1 MQFTVREDIALPIE
15 QVFEA
20 ISDFDAFER
29 AAMRRGAQVQRTGNA
44 ATLGRGWVIRFDY
57 RGRER
62 LLRSEITRYAP
73 PSGMTSSGKVGGLA
87 STLTADLVA
96 LSPRRT
102 RLALVLDVTGT
113 TIGARILLQSVRLT
127 KGSLERKLAAR
138 VERFARDLEA
148 RHLRP
153 KL

>member
-1 MQFTVREDIALPIE
+1 MQFTAREDVALPIE
-15 QVFEA
+15 QVFAA

-29 AAMRRGAQVQRTGNA
+29 AAMRRGAQVQRTGA
-44 ATLGRGWVIRFDY
+44 APDLGRGWSIRFDY

-62 LLRSEITRYAP
+62 HLRSEIIRHAP
-73 PSGMTSSGKVGGLA
+73 PTGLASSGRVGGLTG
-87 STLTADLVA
+87 TLTADLVA

-113 TIGARILLQSVRLT
+113 TMGARILLQSVRLT
-127 KGSLERKLAAR
+127 RGSLERKLAAR

-153 KL
+153 TL